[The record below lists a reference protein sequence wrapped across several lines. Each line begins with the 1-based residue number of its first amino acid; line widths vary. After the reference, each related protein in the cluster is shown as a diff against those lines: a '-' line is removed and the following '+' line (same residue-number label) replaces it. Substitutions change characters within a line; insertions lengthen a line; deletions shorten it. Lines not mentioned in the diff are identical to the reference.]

1 MGGVK
6 GVVKG
11 TVNKTPG
18 LNKHD
23 DKLISEITAVTI
35 SILFR
40 LLLTITS
47 LYKFFIISFVK
58 VINLSIYHFKRY
70 QNLSKFIFY

>member
-18 LNKHD
+18 LNKDD
-23 DKLISEITAVTI
+23 DKLISEITAAKI

-47 LYKFFIISFVK
+47 LNKFFIISFVK
-58 VINLSIYHFKRY
+58 VINLSIII
-70 QNLSKFIFY
+70 SKNI